1 MEWGE
6 GRERGGNEVWAWG
19 GVVSDTECAL
29 EPLKLESD
37 STVGMSHSYDASTG
51 TVVSQPIQS
60 PLYIGRWGSAHVLWG
75 QTEHVTFYTHPHP
88 HSLLAGHAHHR
99 RPTIWSTLPLLAALT
114 TPRRRGSLLR

>member
-19 GVVSDTECAL
+19 GVVSDTECVL

-51 TVVSQPIQS
+51 TVGLPAHPIN
-60 PLYIGRWGSAHVLWG
+60 AV
-75 QTEHVTFYTHPHP
+75 
-88 HSLLAGHAHHR
+88 R
-99 RPTIWSTLPLLAALT
+99 RAM
-114 TPRRRGSLLR
+114 G